1 MLYNLNLMNV
11 AQTKS
16 LLADAYDKHGSVGHD
31 MLMRVRITR
40 RTLSVLALHPDW
52 DESEVFGKVQDS
64 FRKGKGSEQ
73 VRQID
78 RELYYYFK
86 SHWLDI
92 IKLED
97 LSVGKEFEHYAKWS
111 NVKLSQEQYIAKA
124 RSKWGDAYDY
134 SESVYIAGLEPITI
148 RCKKHNHYFTVQAGN
163 HICTSGK
170 GLMGGC
176 PICAQERL
184 AEYKNRLRKGTLKR
198 REERERAKNEEWLR
212 AKNVRLSSQGIF
224 LKRATAM
231 YPDYDFS
238 RAIYKDRE
246 TNIVVSCPVHGEF
259 KIRPRTLL
267 FGEKGKKPHG
277 CWKCNGITPP
287 YERKFS
293 LDDFKRKMRE
303 LYGDKYVF
311 EWSDFKNKQSLIRFT
326 CKKHGEQRRSARVL
340 LEGKGCEYCNGKLWA
355 PDWIKNARAVHGD
368 KYEYDESRPPRLASD
383 YIRYKCPVH
392 GWQETRYDCHVQQ
405 GCGCALCAG
414 VVNKLS
420 ADERKQ
426 MWIEKCKKRYSGK
439 YSYRDVVY
447 VNNDTPVKI
456 YCKEHHLTF
465 ETTPDTHL
473 RGAGGCPLCTKS
485 VGEVEIYKWLSE
497 HDVLFETQKKLP
509 NENMFCKRQYLLA
522 DFYLPDL
529 NLIIEMNGLQHYQ
542 YVEHFNT
549 KDWTFEDQQIR
560 DDTLR
565 AYCKAHKVSLLEI
578 KYDEIG
584 RIPKILAK
592 AIKKYGKR

>member
-1 MLYNLNLMNV
+1 MNV
-11 AQTKS
+11 QQTKDC
-16 LLADAYDKHGSVGHD
+16 LADTYDRHKGVSGD

-40 RTLSVLALHPDW
+40 RVLSVLHLHPDW
-52 DESEVFGKVQDS
+52 DEDEVFRKVQDV
-64 FRKGKGSEQ
+64 FRKGKGTDIA
-73 VRQID
+73 RKID
-78 RELYYYFK
+78 RELYDYFK
-86 SHWLDI
+86 LHWLDI

-97 LSVGKEFEHYAKWS
+97 IETGKEFEYYAQWS
-111 NVKLSQEQYIAKA
+111 NVKLTQEQYIAKA
-124 RSKWGDAYDY
+124 RAKWGDAYDY
-134 SESVYIAGLEPITI
+134 SESVYLAGLKPITI
-148 RCKKHNHYFTVQAGN
+148 RCIKHNHYFTVQAGN
-163 HICTSGK
+163 HISISQKTSS
-170 GLMGGC
+170 GC
-176 PICAQERL
+176 PLCAQERL
-184 AEYKNRLRKGTLKR
+184 VEYRRKQHEETLRKAEQKKKAYKPKPRLTPQ
-198 REERERAKNEEWLR
+198 ER
-212 AKNVRLSSQGIF
+212 F
-224 LKRATAM
+224 LKKATAM
-231 YPDYDFS
+231 YPDNDFS
-238 RAIYKDRE
+238 RVEYKGRE
-246 TNIVVSCPVHGEF
+246 TYVVVVCPVHGEF

-267 FGEKGKKPHG
+267 KGEKEVKPHG
-277 CWKCNGITPP
+277 CWQCNGMIPP
-287 YERKFS
+287 YERES
-293 LDDFKRKMRE
+293 GMEHFKRRMHE
-303 LYGDKYVF
+303 LYGDKYTFV
-311 EWSDFKNKQSLIRFT
+311 WSDFKCKKSQIRFT
-326 CKKHGEQRRSARVL
+326 CKQHGEQHRSAKVL
-340 LEGKGCEYCNGKLWA
+340 LEGKGCEYCNGKLWP

-392 GWQETRYDCHVQQ
+392 GWLEARYECHVQQ

-426 MWIEKCKKRYSGK
+426 MWIEKCKKRYPGK

-465 ETTPDTHL
+465 ETTPDTHS

-529 NLIIEMNGLQHYQ
+529 NLIIEMNGQQHYQ

-549 KDWTFEDQQIR
+549 KDWTLEDQQIR

-565 AYCKAHKVSLLEI
+565 AYCCDHGVNLLEI
-578 KYDEIG
+578 KYDEID